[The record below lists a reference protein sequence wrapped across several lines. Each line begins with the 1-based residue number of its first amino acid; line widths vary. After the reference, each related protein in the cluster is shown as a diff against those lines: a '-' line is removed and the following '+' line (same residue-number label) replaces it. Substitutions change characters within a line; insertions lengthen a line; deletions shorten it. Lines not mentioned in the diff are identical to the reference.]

1 MTIGIERE
9 IHFLIKEKFLC
20 YIMIF
25 VKNEEGLISNLRFF
39 LFLEFLKYKMNI
51 KMNIKISRR

>member
-1 MTIGIERE
+1 MKDTLFSNFDEMTIGIERE
-9 IHFLIKEKFLC
+9 IHILIKEKFLC

-39 LFLEFLKYKMNI
+39 LFLEFLKT
-51 KMNIKISRR
+51 

>member
-25 VKNEEGLISNLRFF
+25 VKNEKGLISNLRFF
-39 LFLEFLKYKMNI
+39 SFFRIFKNV
-51 KMNIKISRR
+51 NIKISRR